1 MLVRVRVTIYMR
13 LDKFIHEDF
22 LASFSFFFL
31 FSTDEYNER
40 ESRRIINTDPGRID
54 SWKEMLNPP

>member
-22 LASFSFFFL
+22 LASLFL

>member
-22 LASFSFFFL
+22 LASLFL

-54 SWKEMLNPP
+54 NWKGMLNPP

>member
-13 LDKFIHEDF
+13 LDKFIHLDF

-54 SWKEMLNPP
+54 NWKGMLNPP

>member
-22 LASFSFFFL
+22 LPSFSFFFL

-54 SWKEMLNPP
+54 NWKEMLNPP

>member
-54 SWKEMLNPP
+54 NWKGMLNPP

>member
-22 LASFSFFFL
+22 LASFSLFL

-54 SWKEMLNPP
+54 NWKGMLNPP